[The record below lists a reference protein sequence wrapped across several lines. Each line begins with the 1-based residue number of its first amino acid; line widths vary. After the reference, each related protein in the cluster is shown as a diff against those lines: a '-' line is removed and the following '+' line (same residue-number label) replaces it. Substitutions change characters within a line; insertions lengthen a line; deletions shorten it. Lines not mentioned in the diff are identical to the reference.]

1 MIAGAIAALAFEDES
16 VGEQEWLERTFAM
29 LNDTLRN
36 TKYYQKILKEG
47 REEGLEEGLEEGIAK
62 GRREERQQELQR
74 QREAL
79 VDIVLDRF
87 PRMVRLFKK
96 QADTIE
102 DPSLLLR
109 LIVKI
114 STAQSSEEAEQHL
127 LTILRA
133 ASGDEDEQA

>member
-1 MIAGAIAALAFEDES
+1 
-16 VGEQEWLERTFAM
+16 M

-47 REEGLEEGLEEGIAK
+47 REKGREEG
-62 GRREERQQELQR
+62 REEELQQELQR

-79 VDIVLDRF
+79 VDIALDRF

-114 STAQSSEEAEQHL
+114 SAAQSSDEAEQHL

-133 ASGDEDEQA
+133 TSGDEDEQV

>member
-1 MIAGAIAALAFEDES
+1 MGNQCWRILNSRAAMIPRCGSVSLLAFENES
-16 VGEQEWLERTFAM
+16 VAEQEWLERTFAM

-36 TKYYQKILKEG
+36 IQYYQKILKEG
-47 REEGLEEGLEEGIAK
+47 REE
-62 GRREERQQELQR
+62 ELQR
-74 QREAL
+74 ELQRRREAL

-87 PRMVRLFKK
+87 PQMVRLFKK
-96 QADTIE
+96 QADTIG

>member
-1 MIAGAIAALAFEDES
+1 
-16 VGEQEWLERTFAM
+16 M

-36 TKYYQKILKEG
+36 TKYYQNILKEG
-47 REEGLEEGLEEGIAK
+47 REEGLEEGIEK
-62 GRREERQQELQR
+62 GRREERQRELQR

-87 PRMVRLFKK
+87 PQMVRLFKK
-96 QADTIE
+96 QVDTIE

-114 STAQSSEEAEQHL
+114 STAQSSDEAEQHL

-133 ASGDEDEQA
+133 ASGDEDEQV

>member
-1 MIAGAIAALAFEDES
+1 MEGI
-16 VGEQEWLERTFAM
+16 RTFAM

-36 TKYYQKILKEG
+36 TKYYQNILKEG
-47 REEGLEEGLEEGIAK
+47 REEGLEEGIAK

-87 PRMVRLFKK
+87 PRMVRLFKR

-114 STAQSSEEAEQHL
+114 STAQSTEEAEQHL

-133 ASGDEDEQA
+133 ASGDED

>member
-1 MIAGAIAALAFEDES
+1 
-16 VGEQEWLERTFAM
+16 M

-47 REEGLEEGLEEGIAK
+47 LEEGLEKGLEESLEKGLEEGIEK
-62 GRREERQQELQR
+62 GREEERQRELQL

-87 PRMVRLFKK
+87 PGMVRLFKK

-114 STAQSSEEAEQHL
+114 STAQSSAEAEQHL

-133 ASGDEDEQA
+133 ASEDDDERHELR

>member
-1 MIAGAIAALAFEDES
+1 
-16 VGEQEWLERTFAM
+16 
-29 LNDTLRN
+29 
-36 TKYYQKILKEG
+36 
-47 REEGLEEGLEEGIAK
+47 
-62 GRREERQQELQR
+62 
-74 QREAL
+74 
-79 VDIVLDRF
+79 
-87 PRMVRLFKK
+87 MVRLFKK

-133 ASGDEDEQA
+133 ASGDEDEQV